1 MAVPFRG
8 AGTATEPDGPPR
20 GSRAAVP
27 HTRTSVPGGAGADV
41 LHVGAA
47 TVALMARRYHVS
59 FICSGNI
66 CRSPIAEKVFAH
78 EVERAGLAD
87 RVRVTSG
94 GTGSWHVGDPA
105 DARATALLAEHGYVD
120 THVAR
125 QVDDELLAAD
135 LLIAL
140 DAGHLRAL
148 RRIAPDPDRVQLLRA
163 FDPDAPAGAGVP
175 DPYYGG
181 PEGFTEVLSMIRAA
195 TPGLL
200 EYVEAQL

>member
-1 MAVPFRG
+1 M
-8 AGTATEPDGPPR
+8 
-20 GSRAAVP
+20 
-27 HTRTSVPGGAGADV
+27 
-41 LHVGAA
+41 GAA
-47 TVALMARRYHVS
+47 TVAPMARCYHVS
-59 FICSGNI
+59 SICSGNI

-78 EVERAGLAD
+78 EVEQAGLAE
-87 RVRVTSG
+87 RIRVTSA

-105 DARATALLAEHGYVD
+105 DSRAAALLAEHGYVD

-135 LLIAL
+135 LLVAL

-148 RRIAPDPDRVQLLRA
+148 RRIAPDPERVQLLRA
-163 FDPDAPAGAGVP
+163 FDPEAPAGAGVP

-181 PEGFTEVLSMIRAA
+181 PEGFTEVLTMIRAA

-200 EYVEAQL
+200 EYVKAQL